1 MKDIDETRNF
11 GLRGPSYGN
20 QDKNSAQG
28 RMHARAHRTHTHT
41 HIYIYTHLLSLIKVM
56 LNDNYNYVSLK

>member
-11 GLRGPSYGN
+11 GFRGPSYGN

-41 HIYIYTHLLSLIKVM
+41 YIYTHLLSLIKVM
-56 LNDNYNYVSLK
+56 LNDNYNYASLK

>member
-11 GLRGPSYGN
+11 GFRGPSYGN

-28 RMHARAHRTHTHT
+28 RMHARAHRTHTH
-41 HIYIYTHLLSLIKVM
+41 IYIYTLIISYQ
-56 LNDNYNYVSLK
+56 NYAQ